1 MILAGLDIGTTGSKI
16 TLFKDTTFLDSFYT
30 KYDYEVEDINLIDV
44 NKIFEAILKMLK
56 EVFSKYNSIDALG
69 VTSFG
74 ETFVLLDKDDHILM
88 NSYLYTSKE
97 GFKEAHTIER
107 KLTKRRLGY
116 ISGQIGD
123 NMFSLPKLLYIK
135 NNNKKIYKQID
146 KIMLIEDY
154 IVYKLTKKRA
164 IDYSLACRTL
174 AFDINKKEFSDA
186 ILNEFNIK
194 KELWSKPV
202 KSGTFVGYLLDEY
215 QKVFNLSKKVKI
227 YCISHDQVS
236 NTLGSGILKPYDAV
250 DGNGT
255 CECISV
261 CYKKEDIKP
270 FLYNYGY
277 GVIPYLYN
285 DLYLSYI
292 LNYSGGSLIDYVLKT
307 YFPKDLEKY
316 KENIYEFIELNL
328 KDEISDVLVLP
339 YFLGN
344 LTPYKDKK
352 IKGAILNLSL
362 DTTKFDIYKATLE
375 SLCFE
380 MKLNLDIFEENGIKI
395 NNLYAS
401 GGSSVN
407 EYYLQ
412 LKADIFNKD
421 IIQLENKD
429 AGTLGCLILLGKEE
443 GLFSS
448 YEEGIKKIVA
458 IRKVFHPNR
467 KNFEAYKEKYFRY
480 KKIYKCIRKV

>member
-1 MILAGLDIGTTGSKI
+1 MILAGLDIGTSGSKI
-16 TLFKDTTFLDSFYT
+16 TLFKDTSYLDSFYT
-30 KYDYEVEDINLIDV
+30 KYNYELNNIDLIDV
-44 NKIFEAILKMLK
+44 NSIFEAILEMLNK
-56 EVFSKYNSIDALG
+56 VFKKYKQVDALG
-69 VTSFG
+69 ITSFG
-74 ETFVLLDKDDHILM
+74 ETFVLLDKDDNVLM

-107 KLTKRRLGY
+107 KLSKKVLGY

-135 NNNKKIYKQID
+135 NNYKKIYKQID
-146 KIMLIEDY
+146 KVMLIEDY
-154 IVYKLTKKRA
+154 IVYKLTKVRT

-174 AFDINKKEFSDA
+174 AFDINKKVFSDT
-186 ILNEFNIK
+186 ILNKFNIK

-202 KSGTFVGYLLDEY
+202 KSGTFAGFLLDEY
-215 QKVFNLSKKVKI
+215 QNKFNLKQKVKI

-236 NTLGSGILKPYDAV
+236 NSLGSGILKPYDAV

-261 CYKKEDIKP
+261 CYKYEDIKP

-277 GVIPYLYN
+277 GVIPYLHN

-292 LNYSGGSLIDYVLKT
+292 LNYTGGSLIDYILKT
-307 YFPKDLEKY
+307 YFIDDLKKY

-401 GGSSVN
+401 GGSSVS

-412 LKADIFNKD
+412 LKANIFNKD

-429 AGTLGCLILLGKEE
+429 SGTLGCLIMLGKEE
-443 GLFSS
+443 GLFDS
-448 YEEGIKKIVA
+448 YEDGIKKIVK
-458 IRKVFHPNR
+458 IKKVFHPNNR
-467 KNFEAYKEKYFRY
+467 IHKAYKEKYFRY
-480 KKIYKCIRKV
+480 KKIYKNIRKI